1 VCSLMWLS
9 GECRKHFERCLE
21 AGCVQRLA
29 RSFERNDLRPN
40 ETKHLR
46 VTRIA
51 QVPIEVTIVNAYHRI
66 MNQGAHSTRMYHPP
80 THVLYGTTIE
90 NGCSPTG
97 VIDSNHLASAFSFS
111 AFVLRA
117 VQNRTERSSNLRL
130 KTGLKI
136 RKCHAS
142 GHARML
148 SRTTRKMRYLASVG
162 AVRSRVESHGAV
174 SF

>member
-1 VCSLMWLS
+1 M
-9 GECRKHFERCLE
+9 
-21 AGCVQRLA
+21 
-29 RSFERNDLRPN
+29 
-40 ETKHLR
+40 KHLC

-51 QVPIEVTIVNAYHRI
+51 QVPIEITIVNAYHRI
-66 MNQGAHSTRMYHPP
+66 MSQGGHSTRMYHPP
-80 THVLYGTTIE
+80 TQVLYGTTIE

-97 VIDSNHLASAFSFS
+97 VIDSNHFASAFSFS

-117 VQNRTERSSNLRL
+117 VQNRTERSSSLRL

-136 RKCHAS
+136 RTRQRRLDTQPHQRKHSNSQCHAN

-148 SRTTRKMRYLASVG
+148 SRKTRKMRYLASVG
-162 AVRSRVESHGAV
+162 AVRSRVKSHGAV